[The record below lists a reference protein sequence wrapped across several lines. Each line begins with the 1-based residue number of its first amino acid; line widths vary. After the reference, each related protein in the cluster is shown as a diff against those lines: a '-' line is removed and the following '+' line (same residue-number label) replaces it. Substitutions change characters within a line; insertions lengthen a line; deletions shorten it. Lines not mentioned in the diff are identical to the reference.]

1 MFIEIHELELHPID
15 FDEEIRPGELDLG
28 EDLRQVEVLHT
39 AGRAQLVEEQHGK
52 HKIVKDIRLNGHL
65 ETRVEMGCARCLEPV
80 VQDVAHDF
88 DLLYRPQGAD
98 CGTGRAFRYLRRGRG
113 QLLSG

>member
-1 MFIEIHELELHPID
+1 MFIEIHELDLHPID
-15 FDEEIRPGELDLG
+15 FEEKIRPGVLDLG

-52 HKIVKDIRLNGHL
+52 HKIVKDIRLNGSL
-65 ETRVEMGCARCLEPV
+65 ETRVELACARCLEPV
-80 VQDVAHDF
+80 
-88 DLLYRPQGAD
+88 LQGVTHQFHH
-98 CGTGRAFRYLRRGRG
+98 CRSRG